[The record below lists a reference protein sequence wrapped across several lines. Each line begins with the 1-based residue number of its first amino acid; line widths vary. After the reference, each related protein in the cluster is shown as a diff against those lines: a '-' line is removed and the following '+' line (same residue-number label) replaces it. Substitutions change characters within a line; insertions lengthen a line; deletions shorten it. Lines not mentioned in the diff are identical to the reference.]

1 MKITDVCWTNV
12 FIPIEAPLRYAY
24 GSHPGFS
31 RLVIEV
37 HTDEGLVG
45 LGECYSG
52 ASREGQLREMRP
64 LLIGEDPFQLERIRW
79 KLSSPSAQ
87 KLFGNVLGYA
97 GLEFACLDIQGKAI
111 GRPVCDLL
119 GGRVRE
125 AVPFAGYAF
134 YRYANESGCGEVSN
148 AGQMVDYART
158 LIDRYGFKTL
168 KFKNGVMDPDE
179 EVETF
184 IALRKALPHVKLRI
198 DPNAA
203 WSLTTAVRTA
213 HKLADYDVEYYEDP
227 VWGIRAMERVNAKV
241 PWITLASN
249 MSVFAFEDL
258 APAARM
264 NVLDVVLLDPHWY
277 GGISRARTAAGV
289 CEALGLD
296 VGLHS
301 GAEFGISQAAAL
313 HLLSTVSNLS
323 AAADSHYH
331 HLTDDILVGG
341 KLQYN
346 ADGTMTIPKGPG
358 LGVELDRDKLA
369 KYHELAKEQEMGS
382 WIEDSRRPGAVTV
395 QPKW

>member
-1 MKITDVCWTNV
+1 MKITDVRWTPV

-31 RLVIEV
+31 RLVIEL
-37 HTDEGLVG
+37 HTDDGLIG

-52 ASREGQLREMRP
+52 ASREGQLREMRA

-97 GLEFACLDIQGKAI
+97 GLEFACLDLQGKAV

-119 GGRVRE
+119 GGRVRD
-125 AVPFAGYAF
+125 VIPFAGYLF
-134 YRYANESGCGEVSN
+134 YRYPGERGDGEVSN
-148 AGQMVDYART
+148 AEQMVGYARS
-158 LIDRYGFKTL
+158 LVERYGFTTL
-168 KFKNGVMDPDE
+168 KYKNGVMPPE
-179 EVETF
+179 EEIETF
-184 IALRKALPHVKLRI
+184 IALRKAFPRARLRL

-203 WSLTTAVRTA
+203 WSVTTAVRVA
-213 HKLADYDVEYYEDP
+213 RRLVDHDVEYYEDP
-227 VWGIRAMERVNAKV
+227 VWGMRAMERVNAKT

-277 GGISRARTAAGV
+277 GGISRARIAAGV

-313 HLLSTVSNLS
+313 HLLASVPNIS

-331 HLTDDILVGG
+331 HLTDDIIVGG
-341 KLQYN
+341 KLPYTK
-346 ADGTMTIPKGPG
+346 DGGMAVPTGPG

-369 KYHELAKEQEMGS
+369 KYHELAKNQEMGS
-382 WIEDSRRPGAVTV
+382 WIEDPRRPGVVAV

>member
-1 MKITDVCWTNV
+1 MKITDVRWTPA

-24 GSHPGFS
+24 GAHPGFS
-31 RLVIEV
+31 RFVIEV
-37 HTDEGLVG
+37 HTDEGLIG

-97 GLEFACLDIQGKAI
+97 GLEFACLDLQGKAT

-119 GGRVRE
+119 GGRVRDE
-125 AVPFAGYAF
+125 VPFAGYLF
-134 YRYANESGCGEVSN
+134 YRYANEHGEGEVSS
-148 AGQMVDYART
+148 AEQMVAYARK
-158 LIDRYGFKTL
+158 LVDRYGFQTL
-168 KFKNGVMDPDE
+168 KFKNGVFDPDTE
-179 EVETF
+179 IETF
-184 IALRKALPHVKLRI
+184 IALRREFPKMKLRL

-203 WSLTTAVRTA
+203 WSVTTAVRVA
-213 HKLADYDVEYYEDP
+213 HKLAQYDVEYLEDP
-227 VWGIRAMERVNAKV
+227 VWGLRAMERVNAKV

-264 NVLDVVLLDPHWY
+264 NILDMVLLDPHWY
-277 GGISRARTAAGV
+277 GGISRARLAAGV

-301 GAEFGISQAAAL
+301 GAEFGISQAAAV
-313 HLLSTVSNLS
+313 HLLAAVPNLS

-341 KLQYN
+341 KLQYT
-346 ADGTMTIPKGPG
+346 ADGKMAVPSGPG

-369 KYHELAKEQEMGS
+369 KYHELALKQEMGS
-382 WIEDSRRPGAVTV
+382 WIEDPKRPGIVTV

>member
-1 MKITDVCWTNV
+1 MKITDVRWTPV

-24 GSHPGFS
+24 GSHPGVS
-31 RLVIEV
+31 RLVIEID
-37 HTDEGLVG
+37 TDEGLTG

-52 ASREGQLREMRP
+52 PSREGQLAEMRP
-64 LLIGEDPFQLERIRW
+64 QLIGEDPFQLERIRW

-97 GLEFACLDIQGKAI
+97 GIEFACLDLQGKSI

-119 GGRVRE
+119 GGRLRE
-125 AVPFAGYAF
+125 SIPLAGYLF
-134 YRYANESGCGEVSN
+134 YRHANQEGKGKISDADE
-148 AGQMVDYART
+148 MVAFAKK
-158 LIDRYGFKTL
+158 LVEQYGFATL
-168 KFKNGVMDPDE
+168 KYKNGVLPPEE

-184 IALRKALPHVKLRI
+184 AALRKAFPRHKLRL

-203 WSLTTAVRTA
+203 WCVTTAVRVA
-213 HKLADYDVEYYEDP
+213 HKLAELDVEYYEDP
-227 VWGIRAMERVNAKV
+227 VWGLRAMERVNAKV
-241 PWITLASN
+241 PFMTLASN

-258 APAARM
+258 VPAARC
-264 NVLDVVLLDPHWY
+264 NVLDMVLLDPHWY
-277 GGISRARTAAGV
+277 GGISRARIAAGT

-313 HLLSTVSNLS
+313 HLLASVPNLS

-331 HLTDDILVGG
+331 HLVDDIIVGG
-341 KLQYN
+341 KMEIR
-346 ADGTMTIPKGPG
+346 DGGMRVPSGPG
-358 LGVELDRDKLA
+358 LGVTLDRDKLA
-369 KYHELAKEQEMGS
+369 KYHELARKQEMGS
-382 WIEDSRRPGAVTV
+382 WIEDPTQPGVVTV